1 MNTNQLVMELKKL
14 KSEKNKQGMARF
26 GIVSKNALGVAVP
39 KLRKIAKDIGK
50 NHELAQKFWKN
61 KIHELKLIAI
71 FIQESEKISS
81 KQMDEWVQDFYSWDI
96 CDQCCSVWA
105 KSKLS
110 WNKPSS
116 WAKSNKEFVR
126 RAAFAQIACLA
137 VHDKKAKNTDFI
149 KFFPLIK
156 KYSTDDRNFVK
167 KSVNWALRQI
177 GKRNWYLNRQAIKT
191 AKNIKK
197 IDSKSARWV
206 ASNAF
211 SELTKVKKMR
221 Q

>member
-1 MNTNQLVMELKKL
+1 MNENQLIKILKPL
-14 KSEKNKQGMARF
+14 GNKENIVGMARF
-26 GIVSKNALGVAVP
+26 GIVPKNAIGVFVP
-39 KLRKIAKDIGK
+39 KLRLISKKIGK
-50 NHELAQKFWKN
+50 NQELAQKLWKSR
-61 KIHELKLIAI
+61 IHEIKLIAI
-71 FIQESEKISS
+71 FIQEPEKINS
-81 KQMDEWVQDFYSWDI
+81 KQMNFWVKDFYSWDI

-110 WNKPSS
+110 WQKPVT

-126 RAAFAQIACLA
+126 RAAFALIACLA
-137 VHDKKAKNTDFI
+137 VHDKTAKNKDYI

-156 KYSTDDRNFVK
+156 KYSTDKRNYVK
-167 KSVNWALRQI
+167 KATNWALRQI
-177 GKRNWYLNRQAIKT
+177 GKRNWYLNKQAIKT
-191 AKNIKK
+191 AKDIKK

-206 ASNAF
+206 ASNAI